1 MNAATVP
8 FKGTGAGV
16 SGMDRVAGDSRVSG
30 EARTH
35 GGTARSSN
43 VKRLEA
49 RLRGLAGKAIVDY
62 RMIEDGDRV
71 MACVSGGKDSHVM
84 AHMLIAPARSAPVGF
99 EVVAV
104 NLDQRQPGFPRQR
117 IKAMLAGWERESP
130 GRSARILRAIQ
141 HVGPS
146 HLADRKLFDF
156 ESLRGR

>member
-71 MACVSGGKDSHVM
+71 MACVSGGKDSH
-84 AHMLIAPARSAPVGF
+84 
-99 EVVAV
+99 
-104 NLDQRQPGFPRQR
+104 
-117 IKAMLAGWERESP
+117 
-130 GRSARILRAIQ
+130 
-141 HVGPS
+141 
-146 HLADRKLFDF
+146 
-156 ESLRGR
+156 